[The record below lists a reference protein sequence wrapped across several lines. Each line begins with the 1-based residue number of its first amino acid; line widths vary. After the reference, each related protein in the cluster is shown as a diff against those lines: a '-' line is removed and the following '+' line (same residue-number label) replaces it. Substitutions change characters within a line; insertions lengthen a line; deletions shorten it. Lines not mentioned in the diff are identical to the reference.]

1 MLNYVKLCHKKRI
14 YSSKFPLYNAEET
27 NFKKQQIYLAI
38 QHAIVKFEL
47 STEYFDIVD
56 S

>member
-1 MLNYVKLCHKKRI
+1 M
-14 YSSKFPLYNAEET
+14 PLYNAEET